1 MNTFDYNLFNTSLHA
16 TSNNL
21 DHFKL
26 LKSVYERNL
35 FKSENKKLLYKLINL
50 TKDKNNLIKSQL
62 YQDIFAVL
70 MVGNNYDKTFLEF
83 GATDGLELSNTYLLE
98 NNCGWTGV
106 LCEPSPQ
113 WHDILKKNRPNTK
126 IVTECIWNKSNQ
138 KLRFFVSDVGV
149 LSTLEEFKESDKLSI
164 PGNTK
169 LRIEKGNLVTV
180 NTISLNEL
188 IEKEFNGKSPSYISI
203 DTEGS
208 EYEILKAFDF
218 KKYDP
223 VCFTIEH
230 NFTNLQ
236 KDIDEIMKNHNYL
249 RIFKEITAFDAWYVR
264 NDVLNELQKDTS
276 ND

>member
-1 MNTFDYNLFNTSLHA
+1 MNTFNYNLFNTSLHA
-16 TSNNL
+16 TNNNL

-26 LKSVYERNL
+26 LKTVYERNL
-35 FKSENKKLLYKLINL
+35 FNSENKKLLYKLINL
-50 TKDKNNLIKSQL
+50 TKDKSNLIKSQL
-62 YQDIFAVL
+62 YQDIFALL
-70 MVGNNYDKTFLEF
+70 MVGKNYDKTFLEF

-98 NNCGWTGV
+98 TSCGWTGV

-126 IVTECIWNKSNQ
+126 IVTECIWNISNK

-169 LRIEKGNLVTV
+169 NRIEKGNVVIV

-188 IEKEFNGKSPSYISI
+188 IEKEFKGKSPSYISI

-208 EYEILKAFDF
+208 EFEILKGFDF

-236 KDIDEIMKNHNYL
+236 KDIDEIMKSNNYL

-264 NDVLNELQKDTS
+264 NDVLKKLQKDTS
-276 ND
+276 ID

>member
-236 KDIDEIMKNHNYL
+236 KDIDEIMKNHNYI
-249 RIFKEITAFDAWYVR
+249 RIFKEITVFDAWYVR

>member
-1 MNTFDYNLFNTSLHA
+1 MNTFNYNLFNTSLHA

-236 KDIDEIMKNHNYL
+236 KDIDEIMKNHNYI
-249 RIFKEITAFDAWYVR
+249 RIFKEITVFDAWYVR

>member
-1 MNTFDYNLFNTSLHA
+1 MNTFNYNLFNTSLHA
-16 TSNNL
+16 TNNNL

-26 LKSVYERNL
+26 LKTVYERNL
-35 FKSENKKLLYKLINL
+35 FKSENKKLLYKLINQ
-50 TKDKNNLIKSQL
+50 TKDKSNLIKSQL
-62 YQDIFAVL
+62 YQDIFALL

-126 IVTECIWNKSNQ
+126 IVTECIWNISNK

-169 LRIEKGNLVTV
+169 SRIEKGNVVIV

-188 IEKEFNGKSPSYISI
+188 IEKEFKGKSPSYISI

-208 EYEILKAFDF
+208 EFEILKGFDF

-236 KDIDEIMKNHNYL
+236 KDIDEIMKSNNYL
-249 RIFKEITAFDAWYVR
+249 RIFKEITAFDAWYIR
-264 NDVLNELQKDTS
+264 NDVLNKLQKDTS
-276 ND
+276 ID

>member
-1 MNTFDYNLFNTSLHA
+1 VNTFNYNLFNTSLHA